1 MKSYTAENQMKNCS
15 PFLVSIAIEE
25 TPNLIKDF
33 SFLLQKLVPGHK
45 YANIKTCCLSS
56 EFSSTFKNSGKKKT
70 KLVHTGK
77 HPLSKVIL
85 S

>member
-33 SFLLQKLVPGHK
+33 SFFIAESWFLGINMQ
-45 YANIKTCCLSS
+45 T
-56 EFSSTFKNSGKKKT
+56 
-70 KLVHTGK
+70 
-77 HPLSKVIL
+77 
-85 S
+85 